1 MQMVL
6 VYTLLLLEH
15 ATETVV
21 AQGVCAVVCVIWC
34 TYVFGTECAC

>member
-1 MQMVL
+1 MVL

-21 AQGVCAVVCVIWC
+21 LQGVCVVVCAILC
-34 TYVFGTECAC
+34 THIGDTGCRC